1 MGSRH
6 AAPRRPARFR
16 RARTASAVVVAALLL
31 SSWPTDA
38 PAQGS
43 PLAPLSPDRL
53 TKTVDREVYGYLPY
67 WEIDGTVDAYLRY
80 DLLSTL
86 SLFSITYNADGTIN
100 TSLAGYRAIAGET
113 ATLLIERAHA
123 AGVRVEITVTSFGTA
138 KNAAF
143 FSDPVAQATAI
154 AQTADLV
161 TARGADG
168 VNVDVELIEGT
179 YFDEYGSFLAAL
191 GSVLVARNPYARVT
205 VATNANTSGARMA
218 KWATDSGA
226 DVAFLMGYNYRGAS
240 SSPVGSISP
249 YVRADGGLSLSRS
262 LDLYAEYGVPPG
274 RIVLGL
280 PYYGRTWPT
289 VSGELNAA
297 RQTNSALYGSPRVF
311 FVRDLAAAAS
321 GAIPGY
327 DPVEHSA
334 WLSRYDPVKS
344 TWVQTYYDNPASLG
358 AKYDLAVSRG
368 LAGVGIW
375 ALGYD
380 RGEPG
385 YWEQIAARFGSV
397 GTVPPAV
404 TGLTLDPS
412 PTRTLAVIAR
422 IDWLDGS
429 QPAAEARLW
438 NAGQEPGP
446 WVPVVPDLGWTLTDE
461 GDGTRTVRAQV
472 RDASGLESTTMYRT
486 VRVDTTGPT
495 VSSLRLSWSSA
506 SRRWVVS
513 YLARDASGVA
523 AYEVR
528 YRVNGGAWRTL
539 AATTS
544 TSRAIAA
551 PSTARLT
558 VAVRARDTLGT
569 WGTRRTI
576 SR

>member
-191 GSVLVARNPYARVT
+191 GSVLFF
-205 VATNANTSGARMA
+205 GAAGPEEIR
-218 KWATDSGA
+218 
-226 DVAFLMGYNYRGAS
+226 
-240 SSPVGSISP
+240 
-249 YVRADGGLSLSRS
+249 
-262 LDLYAEYGVPPG
+262 
-274 RIVLGL
+274 
-280 PYYGRTWPT
+280 RT
-289 VSGELNAA
+289 
-297 RQTNSALYGSPRVF
+297 
-311 FVRDLAAAAS
+311 
-321 GAIPGY
+321 
-327 DPVEHSA
+327 
-334 WLSRYDPVKS
+334 
-344 TWVQTYYDNPASLG
+344 
-358 AKYDLAVSRG
+358 
-368 LAGVGIW
+368 
-375 ALGYD
+375 
-380 RGEPG
+380 
-385 YWEQIAARFGSV
+385 
-397 GTVPPAV
+397 
-404 TGLTLDPS
+404 
-412 PTRTLAVIAR
+412 
-422 IDWLDGS
+422 
-429 QPAAEARLW
+429 
-438 NAGQEPGP
+438 
-446 WVPVVPDLGWTLTDE
+446 VPVVAGYTLLHFAVFLALGALFSWMVDKVESAPRRWLMMLLSFILLDGLFAGTVAMIGEWVIASIGVWAIIVGNVVAVLAMGATLWATHPE
-461 GDGTRTVRAQV
+461 LGHRLVQ
-472 RDASGLESTTMYRT
+472 
-486 VRVDTTGPT
+486 PT
-495 VSSLRLSWSSA
+495 VQ
-506 SRRWVVS
+506 
-513 YLARDASGVA
+513 
-523 AYEVR
+523 
-528 YRVNGGAWRTL
+528 
-539 AATTS
+539 TT
-544 TSRAIAA
+544 
-551 PSTARLT
+551 
-558 VAVRARDTLGT
+558 V
-569 WGTRRTI
+569 
-576 SR
+576 